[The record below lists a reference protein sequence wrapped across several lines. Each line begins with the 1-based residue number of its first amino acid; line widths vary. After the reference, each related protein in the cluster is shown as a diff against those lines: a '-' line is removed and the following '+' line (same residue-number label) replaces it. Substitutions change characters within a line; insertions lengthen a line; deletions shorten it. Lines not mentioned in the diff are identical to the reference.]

1 MRALHNEI
9 IVANHRLPTLMCGAV
24 NHDIFAENIVIANNQ
39 LGFLTNKLE
48 VLGQST
54 KHCALMHLVIV
65 THFSTA
71 KQANERENNTVF
83 ANLYI
88 VFDIHKREN
97 LSAIAYLCLGRYDG
111 LRTYIT
117 CHSLMFVLN

>member
-1 MRALHNEI
+1 MCALHNEI
-9 IVANHRLPTLMCGAV
+9 VVAYHRLATLMCSAV
-24 NHDIFAENIVIANNQ
+24 NHDIFAKYIVIANNQ
-39 LGFLTNKLE
+39 LGFLANKLE
-48 VLGQST
+48 VLGQSA

-65 THFSTA
+65 THFGTV
-71 KQANERENNTVF
+71 KHTNERENNTVF
-83 ANLYI
+83 SNLNI

-97 LSAIAYLCLGRYDG
+97 LSAIAYLCFGRYNG